1 MTRPSN
7 RPLIAILR
15 GLAPPDAPAVA
26 EALVS
31 AGFDKLEVPLNS
43 PDPFQSI
50 RAMVEAVGDAAVIG
64 AGTVLEA
71 SDVDRVADAGGRL
84 IVSPNFDVAV
94 VSRAHELEMASWPGV
109 FTASECFAALK
120 AGADGLKLF
129 PASVLG
135 PSGVRALR
143 AVLPRTA
150 PVYAVGGVEAEDFE
164 AYLGAGID
172 GFGLGGSLYR
182 PGDHA
187 ETVAARARM
196 LVAAYDSAAAEG

>member
-15 GLAPPDAPAVA
+15 GLAPHEAPAVA

-43 PDPFQSI
+43 PDPFLSI
-50 RAMVEAVGDAAVIG
+50 RAMVDAVGDAAVIG
-64 AGTVLEA
+64 AGTVLDA
-71 SDVDRVADAGGRL
+71 ADVDRVADAGGRL

-94 VSRAHELEMASWPGV
+94 VARAHELEMVSWPGV
-109 FTASECFAALK
+109 FTASECFSALK

-143 AVLPRTA
+143 AVLPRSV
-150 PVYAVGGVEAEDFE
+150 PVYAVGGVEADDFAEYLE
-164 AYLGAGID
+164 AGVD

-182 PGDHA
+182 PGDGA
-187 ETVAARARM
+187 ATVAARARM
-196 LVAAYDSAAAEG
+196 LVAAYDSAAAGA